1 MNSNSVCTGSFTKNK
16 AFGNTDAG
24 AVADNSFIPG
34 LGNTTDTYFSYV
46 NISNFC
52 T

>member
-1 MNSNSVCTGSFTKNK
+1 MFAKNK
-16 AFGNTDAG
+16 AFGNGDWG
-24 AVADNSFIPG
+24 AIADNGFIPG
-34 LGNTTDTYFSYV
+34 LKNMSDSGFNNV